1 MSDKK
6 QKILS
11 SKKVFSAELFDVQE
25 EVLQDHNNKKH
36 TFNTVYAKPVA
47 SVIPVTQKG
56 EIYLIKQYRY
66 LFGEYMLGIIS
77 GFIEENETSLQ
88 AAKRELKEEAGIE
101 ASQWEQI
108 AKVTVMRS
116 VVKHYVNIFIAKDLE
131 ISHQH
136 LEDDEDIEL
145 VKMSLEEAVQ
155 KVMSG
160 EIYHSSSVTGILLLN
175 ELKRKKQL

>member
-1 MSDKK
+1 MSK

-11 SKKVFSAELFDVQE
+11 SKKVFSAKLFDVHE
-25 EVLQDHNNKKH
+25 EVLQDHHNKEH
-36 TFNTVYAKPVA
+36 TFRTVYTKSTA
-47 SVIPVTQKG
+47 SVIPITPKG

-66 LFGEYMLGIIS
+66 LFGEYMLGIVS
-77 GFIEENETSLQ
+77 GFIEDNETPLQ

-108 AKVTVMRS
+108 AKLTVMRS
-116 VVKHYVNIFIAKDLE
+116 VVKHYVNMFIAKDLE
-131 ISHQH
+131 ISHPELQD
-136 LEDDEDIEL
+136 EEDIEL
-145 VKMSLEEAVQ
+145 VKMSLEEAV
-155 KVMSG
+155 KRVMSG